1 MKYISIIT
9 FIIMITIPPLTTI
22 QAQNNVSDELFSMI
36 HSKDLFRFLNT
47 FNTGKD
53 NLDDWQRLYFEA
65 WSMSVLNKCEESSR
79 KIDEFLLKYQDKLN
93 EIQSKLI
100 YEARENNQLKLGMYK
115 EASATSVYLLS
126 KYSYL
131 MTKDEKEEEENALII
146 WKACAD
152 VAPQTAAIS
161 ADSHIKT
168 KRDMAGLLNVPL
180 SVNGIQ
186 DEFVFD
192 TGANISTVSK
202 SEALKLKLKMMAGT
216 LKIGTATGIKVDGG
230 IAVTD
235 NLVIG
240 NVSFKNVLFLV
251 VSDESLSFAGGA
263 YVINGIIGLPLI
275 KDMKELHISDNELFV
290 PKTPAPTDLNNLAL
304 EGFMPVIKVME
315 GSDTLAFNFDT
326 GARTTI
332 LYQPYYMFH
341 KKEIE
346 SKFTQQDIVVGGAG
360 GDMKVKGFIIDNVHL
375 NIGSSNAGLGDIQ
388 LAAELLKESDK
399 YAYGNFGQ
407 DYIKQ
412 FKTMIINFESMYVD
426 FQN

>member
-9 FIIMITIPPLTTI
+9 FIIMISISPNTTL
-22 QAQNNVSDELFSMI
+22 QAQDNVSEKLFSMI
-36 HSKDLFRFLNT
+36 HTKDLFKF
-47 FNTGKD
+47 FNMFNSAKE
-53 NLDDWQRLYFEA
+53 NLDDWQRMYFNA
-65 WSMSVLNKCEESSR
+65 WSMSVLNKCEESNR
-79 KIDEFLLKYQDKLN
+79 KIDEFLLKYPDKLN
-93 EIQSKLI
+93 DAQSKLI

-115 EASATSVYLLS
+115 EAAVTSEYLLS

-152 VAPQTAAIS
+152 VAPQTSLIS
-161 ADSHIKT
+161 ADSRIKT

-180 SVNGIQ
+180 TVNGIR

-202 SEALKLKLKMMAGT
+202 SEALKLELRMMSGF

-230 IAVTD
+230 IAVAD

-240 NVSFKNVLFLV
+240 NISFKNVLFLV

-275 KDMKELHISDNELFV
+275 KDMKELHISETEFFV
-290 PKTPAPTDLNNLAL
+290 PKTPIPSGLNNLVL

-315 GSDTLAFNFDT
+315 GPDTLSFNFDT

-332 LYQPYYMFH
+332 LYQPYYMLR
-341 KKEIE
+341 KNEIE
-346 SKFTQQDIVVGGAG
+346 SKFTRQDIIVGGAG
-360 GDMKVKGFIIDNVHL
+360 GDMKVKGFVLNKVNL
-375 NIGSSNAGLGDIQ
+375 NIGTSNAGIGEIQ
-388 LAAELLKESDK
+388 LAAELLKDSDK

-412 FKTMIINFESMYVD
+412 FKTMVINFESMYVD